1 MTNKTKVY
9 IGADH
14 AGYEMKGE
22 IKKFAEGLGYQ
33 IIDLGTF
40 STDSVDYPDIAREVT
55 EKVIEIPNAVG
66 VLICGTGI
74 GMSIAANKLQGIRA
88 AECVNEAMAE
98 FARKHNNANVLCMG
112 SRLIDLEAAKKI
124 TQKFLETEFENEER
138 HVRRVDKMTKVWP
151 K

>member
-1 MTNKTKVY
+1 MINKTKIY

-22 IKKFAEGLGYQ
+22 IKKFVEGLDFQ

-40 STDSVDYPDIAREVT
+40 STDSVDYPDIAREVS
-55 EKVIEIPNAVG
+55 EKVIEIPNSVG
-66 VLICGTGI
+66 ILICGTGI
-74 GMSIAANKLQGIRA
+74 GMSISANKLQGIRA
-88 AECVNEAMAE
+88 AECVNETMAE

-112 SRLIDLEAAKKI
+112 ARLIDAETAKKI
-124 TQKFLETEFENEER
+124 TQKFLETKFENEER
-138 HVRRVDKMTKVWP
+138 HARRVEKMTKVWP